1 MKHTLMKSSIINK
14 ALVGLLALSSCMFTA
29 CVEDEG
35 NYNYSELD
43 EITIE
48 GIPQPIEVLSK
59 VDNIKLSPKFF
70 ANGKAI
76 TPGDPNYTV
85 RYRFGHAGMGSMGF
99 DYENNKSIVWK
110 EFTPKDDFSIDEF
123 ADFST
128 GAYLIWITVTD
139 NRNGAVTSKQ
149 YQVSVGSTTYQGW
162 LVLCNEGDDNR
173 ARLDMISQINTTRIE
188 TIHDICAGLPELH
201 NATCINAFPQGST
214 PGDQVHLFTKDESY
228 EIDSESL
235 EYGGNGLFVTNH
247 FAFAPLGN
255 IIKEDMFSP
264 TTYSWLQ
271 KYKVCFDDQENAY
284 VFVDGSGGA
293 AYSTAV
299 NTSEEGKDVEFKV
312 APYVGFNWTRP
323 WVASYGGNMLFYDKT
338 NKRFVI
344 FEGSSNFGP
353 DERMQLNPIPDPTGD
368 AINLFSYT
376 TGKDLLFMQSTR
388 RSGGLVC
395 SVLEDAEGN
404 RSIYGINMGGSTPV
418 QELFIDN
425 VAATD
430 FNKATQFAFDP
441 RFPYL
446 YYAVDNKVYCYNL
459 ATKTCSEMQTG
470 LAAGDKITKLKFNL
484 FRAVDYNEFV
494 DKSDEFLNKQYQLIV
509 CTYDEAAGKNGG
521 KVSFFNVD
529 AANGALS
536 AGEQYTGFAKIADIT
551 YRERTE

>member
-1 MKHTLMKSSIINK
+1 MKTTIINK
-14 ALVGLLALSSCMFTA
+14 TLVGLMAFSSCLFTA

-35 NYNYSELD
+35 NYDYKQLD
-43 EITIE
+43 EITVE
-48 GIPQPIEVLSK
+48 GISDKPIEALSR
-59 VDNIKLSPKFF
+59 VDYIKLSPKFF

-85 RYRFGHAGMGSMGF
+85 RYRFGHAGMGTMGF
-99 DYENNKSIVWK
+99 DSETNTSIVWK
-110 EFTPKDDFSIDEF
+110 EFTPKEDYSIDEF
-123 ADFST
+123 ADFGT
-128 GAYLIWITVTD
+128 GAYLIWLTITD
-139 NRNGAVTSKQ
+139 NRTGAVTSKQ
-149 YQVSVGSTTYQGW
+149 YKVNIGSTTYEGW

-173 ARLDMISQINTTRIE
+173 ARLDMISKVSSDRIVTT
-188 TIHDICAGLPELH
+188 HDICAGLPTLH
-201 NATCINAFPQGST
+201 GATCINSFPQGST
-214 PGDQVHLFTKDESY
+214 PGDQVHLFTKEGSY

-235 EYGGNGLFVTNH
+235 EYNGNGRFDLNH
-247 FAFAPLGN
+247 FAFAPLCN

-284 VFVDGSGGA
+284 VFVDGSSGA

-299 NTSEEGKDVEFKV
+299 NTSEEGKDVQFKV
-312 APYVGFNWTRP
+312 APFVGFNWSRP

-353 DERMQLNPIPDPTGD
+353 DERMQLNAIPDPTGD
-368 AINLFSYT
+368 AIKLFSYT
-376 TGKDLLFMQSTR
+376 TGKDMLFMQSTR
-388 RSGGLVC
+388 RSGGVVC
-395 SVLEDAEGN
+395 SVLQDAAGN

-418 QELFIDN
+418 QELYIEN
-425 VAATD
+425 VDAPGFKEAS
-430 FNKATQFAFDP
+430 QFAFDP

-446 YYAVDNKVYCYNL
+446 YYSVGSKVYCYNL
-459 ATKTCSEMQTG
+459 ATKAATEMQTG
-470 LAAGDKITKLKFNL
+470 LAAGDEIVKLKFNL
-484 FRAVDYNEFV
+484 FRAVDYNEFI
-494 DKSDEFLNKQYQLIV
+494 DKSDEFLNKQYKLIV
-509 CTYDEAAGKNGG
+509 CTYNQGEGVNGG

-536 AGEQYTGFAKIADIT
+536 SDKQYTGFAKIADII